1 MIDGIVSG
9 KLLLQPR
16 EMRTRRGTS
25 YLIAKMLVY
34 GYAIGTVK
42 AQTLH
47 GDLIVFDRAAM
58 RELEAFK
65 VGSVLSVCGIITPVR
80 EADLG
85 IEETVLK
92 IVVKSLVT
100 GYINQQRHNQGD
112 LFKLIAKATG
122 RA

>member
-9 KLLLQPR
+9 KLLLKPKL
-16 EMRTRRGTS
+16 MKTRRGS
-25 YLIAKMLVY
+25 VYLIAKMRVY
-34 GYAIGTVK
+34 GYQVGNTPAHD
-42 AQTLH
+42 LN

-58 RELEAFK
+58 RALE
-65 VGSVLSVCGIITPVR
+65 VLDSGAVVSVCGIITPVR
-80 EADLG
+80 EVEFG
-85 IEETVLK
+85 IEETILR

-100 GYINQQRHNQGD
+100 DYLKQQRHNQGE